1 MLPSI
6 LSLTV
11 EDCLV
16 GLNQRGDRVRDK
28 TLEERGLRMKVKGED
43 VETSVGERVG
53 GRKII
58 LEYFCCVLGTS
69 V

>member
-1 MLPSI
+1 M
-6 LSLTV
+6 

-16 GLNQRGDRVRDK
+16 CLNQGGYQVRDK
-28 TLEERGLRMKVKGED
+28 TLEERGLRTKVKDED

-53 GRKII
+53 GRKIF

>member
-1 MLPSI
+1 MSGGVLPSI

-16 GLNQRGDRVRDK
+16 GLNQGGDRVRDK
-28 TLEERGLRMKVKGED
+28 RLEERGLRTKVKDED

-58 LEYFCCVLGTS
+58 L
-69 V
+69 